1 MLVLL
6 LNLLALAVSVFS
18 TRLTVLQP
26 LDGQLPLVARVD
38 KPYSWSLSN
47 HTFAAAT
54 GSLSYSTSA
63 LPEWLSFDGEKL
75 TFSGTP
81 SPEDEGDTK
90 ITVTAKD
97 SHSTASSTFNLCVT
111 AAPEPTVSLAIQDQF
126 RLPQPSISSVFAL
139 EANSALATQYPAVR
153 IPPKWSFSIGFQY
166 ETCHSDHQLFY
177 DVRLRDGSDLPG
189 WIFFNEKAITV
200 NGVVPNEKHISQP
213 TVLPFF
219 LACSDQEGYT
229 ALSLPFDVIISAHE
243 LSASTSSLPPI
254 NFTAATPFSIS
265 LFSTADYSGVLVDGQ
280 SIQPHEIL
288 DLKID
293 TSQYASWLKYDQ
305 TTRTLSG
312 DPADG
317 SIALGTSSP
326 MPVTL
331 TSIFNQSIQTLVS
344 LQVVA
349 SCFSSSDLP
358 TFEGTRGDLIQFNLA
373 RYLSNVTSPGD
384 IRLTAS
390 FEPLGVAQYLKFDQK
405 TGQLTGTIP
414 PNLPDARIMVTFT
427 AYSIV
432 THSTSH
438 THLPILLSSGHTE
451 KGTDSHS
458 GGRFATSH
466 ARLVLGLSIAFGV
479 LGGFCLIVGL
489 LAIFRHWARV
499 PDTSIG
505 GEEGRNVWS
514 EQDQRWYN
522 LGVQKVHDEEGWAE
536 NTNYHEKS
544 GPGPGHGVS
553 RESDHATLGLGL
565 RRVSER
571 SQSGTGS
578 PDSHLQ
584 SPGVMSKREFIT
596 KIKHTVRVVSDRAR
610 QNKAPRQKP
619 MISRPVLLSQHS
631 RIPLDRGTPTVA
643 DSSSF
648 ELDGPGLPSHPG
660 STIMSNSPSTSTGEQ
675 SIPRR
680 RPDFEPPKTP
690 APVHFQGNRLSR
702 QTSSGSTGS
711 SVSNASTRAH
721 ATEAVVRTV
730 SKVLGFRTGNGMD
743 TSASFLVNAEGPPPA
758 AVATRPKLVPFT
770 SESRVPVPHRPVSPP
785 GLSDDSQGGPHRVN
799 SQTAK
804 VWKEQK
810 RAGGQGVLKSGSGD
824 ELSMGIHY
832 VQSLGADTD
841 AARTDSP
848 DSAHSPPA
856 EGHMTPKDIKM
867 LVRSGEKFRFR
878 VPLSP
883 TTPTPIDLAR
893 GKFDVR
899 LVSGK
904 LLPKFL
910 HVDSGPK
917 GLIELHGTPGS
928 SDIGKFVIGVYDAHD
943 SCLKSVTIEVVKWR

>member
-6 LNLLALAVSVFS
+6 LNILALAVSVFS

-26 LDGQLPLVARVD
+26 LDGQLPLVARVN
-38 KPYSWSLSN
+38 KPYSWSFSN
-47 HTFAAAT
+47 HTFSAAIGT
-54 GSLSYSTSA
+54 LSYSTSA

-75 TFSGTP
+75 TFFGTP
-81 SPEDEGDTK
+81 SPEDEGDTE

-97 SHSTASSTFNLCVT
+97 SYSTVSSAFNLCVT
-111 AAPEPTVSLAIQDQF
+111 TVSEPTVSLAIQDQF
-126 RLPQPSISSVFAL
+126 RLPQSSISSVFAL
-139 EANSALATQYPAVR
+139 EANSALATQYPALR
-153 IPPKWSFSIGFQY
+153 IPPRWSFSIGFQY
-166 ETCHSDHQLFY
+166 ETCQSDGQLFY

-200 NGVVPNEKHISQP
+200 NGVVPNENHISQP
-213 TVLPFF
+213 TVLPLF

-229 ALSLPFDVIISAHE
+229 ALSLPFDIIIAANE
-243 LSASTSSLPPI
+243 LSTCTSSLPPI
-254 NFTAATPFSIS
+254 NVTAATPFSIS
-265 LFSTADYSGVLVDGQ
+265 LFSTDDYSGVLVDGE
-280 SIQPHEIL
+280 SIQPHEVL
-288 DLKID
+288 DLRID
-293 TSQYASWLKYDQ
+293 TSQYAGWLKYDQ

-312 DPADG
+312 DPANG

-344 LQVVA
+344 LRVVA

-358 TFEGTRGDLIQFNLA
+358 TLEGTRGDLIQFNLVQ
-373 RYLSNVTSPGD
+373 YLSSGTSPD
-384 IRLTAS
+384 EIRLTAS

-405 TGQLTGTIP
+405 TAQLMGTIP
-414 PNLPDARIMVTFT
+414 PNLPDSRITVTFT
-427 AYSIV
+427 AYSII

-438 THLPILLSSGHTE
+438 THLPILLSPSGHTE
-451 KGTDSHS
+451 NGIDAHS

-466 ARLVLGLSIAFGV
+466 ARLVLGLSITFGV
-479 LGGFCLIVGL
+479 LGGLCLIVGL

-499 PDTSIG
+499 PDTAVG

-522 LGVQKVHDEEGWAE
+522 LGVQKVHDEDGWAE

-544 GPGPGHGVS
+544 GPGPGDGVS
-553 RESDHATLGLGL
+553 REPDYTALGLGL

-578 PDSHLQ
+578 PHSHPQ

-596 KIKHTVRVVSDRAR
+596 KIKRTVRAVSDRAR
-610 QNKAPRQKP
+610 HNKSPRQRP

-631 RIPLDRGTPTVA
+631 RVPLDHGTPFATDA
-643 DSSSF
+643 SSL
-648 ELDGPGLPSHPG
+648 ELDGPGLQSHPG

-711 SVSNASTRAH
+711 SVSSASTRAH
-721 ATEAVVRTV
+721 AAEAVVRTV
-730 SKVLGFRTGNGMD
+730 SKVLGFRSG
-743 TSASFLVNAEGPPPA
+743 VNSTVLSLAEGPPPPA
-758 AVATRPKLVPFT
+758 IVTRPKLVPFT

-785 GLSDDSQGGPHRVN
+785 GLSNDFQGGPHRVN

-804 VWKEQK
+804 VWKGQK
-810 RAGGQGVLKSGSGD
+810 IAGGQDVLKSRSGD

-832 VQSLGADTD
+832 VRSLGADTD
-841 AARTDSP
+841 AVRTEGP
-848 DSAHSPPA
+848 DSARPPPA
-856 EGHMTPKDIKM
+856 EEVPSNHMKDIKM

-883 TTPTPIDLAR
+883 TPIDLSR
-893 GKFDVR
+893 SKFDVR

-904 LLPKFL
+904 PLPKFL
-910 HVDSGPK
+910 RVDDGPK
-917 GLIELHGTPGS
+917 GPIELYGTPGS
-928 SDIGKFVIGVYDAHD
+928 ADIGKFVIGVYDAYG

>member
-1 MLVLL
+1 MTT
-6 LNLLALAVSVFS
+6 VS
-18 TRLTVLQP
+18 
-26 LDGQLPLVARVD
+26 
-38 KPYSWSLSN
+38 
-47 HTFAAAT
+47 
-54 GSLSYSTSA
+54 
-63 LPEWLSFDGEKL
+63 
-75 TFSGTP
+75 
-81 SPEDEGDTK
+81 
-90 ITVTAKD
+90 
-97 SHSTASSTFNLCVT
+97 
-111 AAPEPTVSLAIQDQF
+111 EPTVLLAIQDQF
-126 RLPQPSISSVFAL
+126 RLPQPSISSAFSL
-139 EANSALATQYPAVR
+139 EANSALATQYPALR
-153 IPPKWSFSIGFQY
+153 IPPRWSFSVGFQY
-166 ETCHSDHQLFY
+166 ETCQADGQLFY

-200 NGVVPNEKHISQP
+200 NGVVPNENHISQP
-213 TVLPFF
+213 TVLPLF

-229 ALSLPFDVIISAHE
+229 TLSLPFDVIISAHE
-243 LSASTSSLPPI
+243 LSTSTSCLPPI
-254 NFTAATPFSIS
+254 NITLATPFSIS
-265 LFSTADYSGVLVDGQ
+265 LFSTADYSGVLVDGE

-293 TSQYASWLKYDQ
+293 ISQYASWLKYDQ

-312 DPADG
+312 NPADG

-331 TSIFNQSIQTLVS
+331 TSIFNQTVQTLVS
-344 LQVVA
+344 LHVVA

-358 TFEGTRGDLIQFNLA
+358 TLEGTRGGLVQFNLA
-373 RYLSNVTSPGD
+373 QYLSNVTSPGD

-405 TGQLTGTIP
+405 TAQLTGTIP
-414 PNLPDARIMVTFT
+414 PNLPDARIIVTFT
-427 AYSIV
+427 AYSII

-451 KGTDSHS
+451 NGIDAHS

-466 ARLVLGLSIAFGV
+466 SRLVLGLSIAFGV
-479 LGGFCLIVGL
+479 LGGLCLIVGL

-499 PDTSIG
+499 PDTAIG

-522 LGVQKVHDEEGWAE
+522 LGVQKVHDEDGWAE
-536 NTNYHEKS
+536 NTNGHEKS
-544 GPGPGHGVS
+544 GPGLGHGVS
-553 RESDHATLGLGL
+553 REPDYAALGLGL

-578 PDSHLQ
+578 PHSHLQ

-610 QNKAPRQKP
+610 YNKAPRQRP
-619 MISRPVLLSQHS
+619 MISRPILLSQHS
-631 RIPLDRGTPTVA
+631 RIPPEHETSTVG
-643 DSSSF
+643 DSSL
-648 ELDGPGLPSHPG
+648 ELDGPGLQSHPG

-680 RPDFEPPKTP
+680 RPDFEPPKAP
-690 APVHFQGNRLSR
+690 ASVHFQGNRLSR

-721 ATEAVVRTV
+721 AAEAVVRTV
-730 SKVLGFRTGNGMD
+730 SKVLGFRSGMN
-743 TSASFLVNAEGPPPA
+743 TTVMSLVEGPPPA

-770 SESRVPVPHRPVSPP
+770 SESRVPVPHQPVSPP

-804 VWKEQK
+804 VWKGQK
-810 RAGGQGVLKSGSGD
+810 TTGGQDVLKSRSGD

-832 VQSLGADTD
+832 VQSLGADAD
-841 AARTDSP
+841 GVRTEGL
-848 DSAHSPPA
+848 DSARSPPA
-856 EGHMTPKDIKM
+856 QGVSSNHTKDIKM
-867 LVRSGEKFRFR
+867 LLRSGEKFRFR

-883 TTPTPIDLAR
+883 TPPDLAR
-893 GKFDVR
+893 SKFDVR

-904 LLPKFL
+904 PLPKFL
-910 HVDSGPK
+910 HVDDSPK
-917 GLIELHGTPGS
+917 GLIELYGTPGS
-928 SDIGKFVIGVYDAHD
+928 TDIGKVAIGVYDAHG